1 MDLVLR
7 NGTLI
12 DGTGRVIPNAV
23 VAVEG
28 TSITAV
34 GPRAEVNIPPGK
46 HAELD
51 LQGMTVLPGLM
62 DLHVHLYS
70 RSEPDNYYQTA
81 EKRALLFETDAYLAT
96 RMVEHAGQV
105 LEYGFTTIRDMGA
118 PRDINIDVSRALR
131 DGVAKGPRIIP
142 TATVAMSTVPGD
154 LGSHG
159 YDLGYTGPVETRKGA
174 RQKIASGAEV
184 IHVKAGGAGY
194 GKFGPKVLTLSVE
207 EMAAA
212 IEETHK
218 LGKRTTAHSNSA
230 EGMRNAVL
238 AGTQCIEHGQYL
250 YEDDELIKM
259 MVDRRVGWVPT
270 LRINY
275 NEMQNIETAKARG
288 QAPPYPKYLEA
299 RIAAMIAPHRRSYEK
314 AMAAGVLVAMGSDLG
329 GPNPVGGVHAFELE
343 MFVKYGATPMQAIE
357 AATRVAAE
365 VLRMEDRLGTVE
377 VGKEADLVVV
387 KEDPLKDIRVLQKR
401 ENFLLVIQAGQAV
414 VDRCNGLS
422 GRGDD
427 TDMSTPRATVVS

>member
-1 MDLVLR
+1 MDLVFR

-12 DGTGRVIPNAV
+12 DGTGRAIPDAV
-23 VAVEG
+23 VVAEG
-28 TSITAV
+28 ATIGAV
-34 GPRAEVNIPPGK
+34 GPRAEVKIPRGGR
-46 HAELD
+46 EEID
-51 LQGMTVLPGLM
+51 LQGMTVIPGLM

-70 RSEPDNYYQTA
+70 RSEADNYYQTA

-96 RMVEHAGQV
+96 RMVEHARQM

-154 LGSHG
+154 QGSHG
-159 YDLGYTGPVETRKGA
+159 AEGPGYTGPVETRKGA
-174 RQKIASGAEV
+174 RQKIAAGAEV
-184 IHVKAGGAGY
+184 IHVIAGGAGY

-218 LGKRTTAHSNSA
+218 LGRRTTAHSNSA

-275 NEMQNIETAKARG
+275 NEMENIEAAKARG
-288 QAPPYPKYLEA
+288 EAPPYPEYLEA
-299 RIAAMIAPHRRSYEK
+299 RIAAMIEPHRRSYEK
-314 AMAAGVLVAMGSDLG
+314 AMEAGVLVAMGSDLG

-365 VLRMEDRLGTVE
+365 VLRMEDRVGTVE
-377 VGKEADLVVV
+377 AGKEADLVVL
-387 KEDPLKDIRVLQKR
+387 KEDPLKDIRVLQNR
-401 ENFLLVIQAGQAV
+401 ENIVLVIQAGQIV
-414 VDRCNGLS
+414 LDHRNGQA
-422 GRGDD
+422 R
-427 TDMSTPRATVVS
+427 P